1 VDKYWT
7 DVYPEMGTIAEKT
20 AQIEEAGYIPIAH
33 FVLPE
38 SDWTSHYFHYYETNE
53 AAFLERHG
61 HSEDAQALV
70 EENRQEMKHFKKYS
84 AYYNYVF
91 YIMQKRETK

>member
-1 VDKYWT
+1 MED
-7 DVYPEMGTIAEKT
+7 
-20 AQIEEAGYIPIAH
+20 AGYIPVAH

-38 SDWTSHYFHYYETNE
+38 SDWTSHYYHYYETNE

-61 HSEDAQALV
+61 HSEDAKALV
-70 EENRQEMKHFKKYS
+70 EENRQEMKHFEKYS

-91 YIMQKRETK
+91 YIMQKR